1 MIKKIYNKLKNRF
14 AYLTYK
20 PLATRE
26 EYLYLHKN
34 CKLEKFSVIDNFEDS
49 CGFQID
55 KDYFEELALHTQICI
70 KKSKLNYQ
78 HGRILYSV
86 LSNYLKKNSLKK
98 INIIETGTA
107 RGFSSICMSKAI
119 NDASKE
125 GTIHTCDIIPHNKK
139 IYWNCIDDTE
149 SKKTRKELLNNWH
162 EELKNIKFYKGKSKK
177 MFQKINIER
186 FNFAFLDAVHSYEDV
201 ITEFNYVK
209 NKQKVGDII
218 VFDDVTDNL
227 FPGVVKA
234 VKEVEQT
241 KEYSIEHIN
250 ISKQRGYAIAQKIL

>member
-1 MIKKIYNKLKNRF
+1 MIKKIYYKFKNRF

-26 EYLYLHKN
+26 EYLSLHKI
-34 CKLEKFSVIDNFEDS
+34 CKLEKFSIIDDFETS
-49 CGFQID
+49 NGFQID
-55 KDYFEELALHTQICI
+55 KDYFEELALHTQVCI

-86 LSNYLKKNSLKK
+86 LSNYLKKNSLKE

-119 NDASKE
+119 NDSRKK
-125 GTIHTCDIIPHNKK
+125 GIIHTCDIIPHNKK

-149 SKKTRKELLNNWH
+149 SKKTRKELLNHWE
-162 EELKNIKFYKGKSKK
+162 EELKNIKFYEGKSKK
-177 MFQKINIER
+177 MFQKINVER
-186 FNFAFLDAVHSYEDV
+186 FNFVFLDAVHSYEDV
-201 ITEFNYVK
+201 IEEFNYVQ

-218 VFDDVTDNL
+218 VFDDVTASL

-234 VKEVEQT
+234 VKEVE
-241 KEYSIEHIN
+241 KKKKYSIEHIN
-250 ISKQRGYAIAQKIL
+250 ISQQRGYAIAQKIL